1 MGDAENNTR
10 NDGKRRIY
18 VAESST
24 VRDYSHSHTSL
35 ALTYIIHGEADHV
48 INGEFT
54 RISDGDFFLI
64 DLGSWHSCRVLSGSI
79 SLINIIFTAGLFDSS
94 LPEAT
99 GVGDLLA
106 SGAFGLPSGMRKFT
120 IADRVFHDTELE
132 IGILF
137 SRALQEC
144 QKGDI
149 CWKSIVR
156 GLISEILISMVRKV
170 SLPETGN
177 PGMDIVF
184 NCKTYITE
192 HYSENL
198 TLSEICKKFGYSVPY
213 VSSKFRDTVGMTFSH
228 YLQKERVNR
237 SRALLLCTNLSV
249 EEICA
254 KVGYNNSTFFYRIFK
269 KETGVSPR
277 EYRSSH
283 EHLR

>member
-1 MGDAENNTR
+1 MTDAENSSR
-10 NDGKRRIY
+10 NVNKRRFY
-18 VAESST
+18 VAESNT

-54 RISDGDFFLI
+54 RISDGDYFII
-64 DLGSWHSCRVLSGSI
+64 DLGSWHSCRVLSDGI
-79 SLINIIFTAGLFDSS
+79 SLINIIFTAGIIDHS
-94 LPEAT
+94 LPETT
-99 GVGDLLA
+99 GVGDLL
-106 SGAFGLPSGMRKFT
+106 SSPAFSLPSGKEKYG
-120 IADRVFHDTELE
+120 IADRVFHDSDLE
-132 IGILF
+132 IGMLF

-144 QKGDI
+144 QKGNI
-149 CWKSIVR
+149 CWKSMVR
-156 GLISEILISMVRKV
+156 GLITEILISMVRKV

-177 PGMDIVF
+177 PGMDLVF

-192 HYSENL
+192 HFSENL
-198 TLSEICKKFGYSVPY
+198 TLSDICKKLGYSVPY
-213 VSSKFRDTVGMTFSH
+213 VSSKFRETVGMTFSQ
-228 YLQKERVNR
+228 YLQKERINR

-254 KVGYNNSTFFYRIFK
+254 RVGYHNSTFFYRIFK

>member
-1 MGDAENNTR
+1 MTDAENSSR
-10 NDGKRRIY
+10 NVNKRRFY
-18 VAESST
+18 VAESNT

-54 RISDGDFFLI
+54 RISDGNYFII

-79 SLINIIFTAGLFDSS
+79 SLINIIFTAGIIDRS
-94 LPEAT
+94 LPETT
-99 GVGDLLA
+99 GVGDLL
-106 SGAFGLPSGMRKFT
+106 SSPAFALPSGKGKFG
-120 IADRVFHDTELE
+120 IADRVFHDSDLE
-132 IGILF
+132 IGMLF

-144 QKGDI
+144 QKGDL

-192 HYSENL
+192 HFSENL
-198 TLSEICKKFGYSVPY
+198 TLSDICKKLGYSVPY
-213 VSSKFRDTVGMTFSH
+213 VSSKFRETVGMTFSQ
-228 YLQKERVNR
+228 YLQKERINR

-254 KVGYNNSTFFYRIFK
+254 RVGYHNSTFFYRIFK

>member
-1 MGDAENNTR
+1 MGDAESSIR
-10 NDGKRRIY
+10 NGSRRRIY

-24 VRDYSHSHTSL
+24 VRDYSHSHTNL

-48 INGEFT
+48 INGELT
-54 RISDGDFFLI
+54 RISDGDYFLI
-64 DLGSWHSCRVLSGSI
+64 DLGSWHSCRLLSESI
-79 SLINIIFTAGLFDSS
+79 SLINIMFNAGLFDSY
-94 LPEAT
+94 LPENT
-99 GVGDLLA
+99 GVGDLL
-106 SGAFGLPSGMRKFT
+106 SSPAFSLPSEMKKYV
-120 IADRVFHDTELE
+120 IADRVFHDPELE
-132 IGILF
+132 IGKLF
-137 SRALQEC
+137 FRALQEC
-144 QKGDI
+144 QKSSV

-156 GLISEILISMVRKV
+156 GLISEIMIGMVRKLA
-170 SLPETGN
+170 LPETGN
-177 PGMDIVF
+177 QGMDIVF

-192 HYSENL
+192 HYSENV
-198 TLSEICKKFGYSVPY
+198 TLSDICKKLGYSVPY
-213 VSSKFRDTVGMTFSH
+213 VSNKFRDTVGMTFSH

-249 EEICA
+249 EEICS